1 MLVISRRPGES
12 FLVGDNLTITILEVS
27 GDRVK
32 VGIDAPKSVRIIRS
46 EVLETENTNR
56 AAVVSA
62 STADI
67 GSLAEVLSGKK
78 EK

>member
-12 FLVGDNLTITILEVS
+12 FLIGDNLTITILEVS

-78 EK
+78 ER